1 LQDDDADPMSSVANL
16 FDAAMCFA
24 VALLIAVAMRESL
37 PSPSAGSTPK
47 PGEAVPADAS
57 QLLKY
62 RVSTGV
68 LAGEGERLGIAYR
81 LKSGE
86 VVYVPGKE

>member
-1 LQDDDADPMSSVANL
+1 MSSVANL

-24 VALLIAVAMRESL
+24 VALLIAVALREALQTPTSGAT
-37 PSPSAGSTPK
+37 SKAG
-47 PGEAVPADAS
+47 EVVPTDAS
-57 QLLKY
+57 ELAKY
-62 RVSTGV
+62 RQSTGV
-68 LAGEGERLGIAYR
+68 LEGEGERLGVAYR

>member
-24 VALLIAVAMRESL
+24 VALLIAVAMRGALAS
-37 PSPSAGSTPK
+37 PSSGATAKQGEVVPTDVSPLVKYRPSAGIL
-47 PGEAVPADAS
+47 E
-57 QLLKY
+57 
-62 RVSTGV
+62 
-68 LAGEGERLGIAYR
+68 GEGERLGIAYR

-86 VVYVPGKE
+86 VVYVPGNE